1 MSDADRTN
9 VRMTCHVTCACGKF
23 HSNTGFGLRESTRTS
38 NSTHA
43 FIVQCVFRSTWINL
57 LTQSVANG
65 NWKRFTQT
73 FGTMFGMS
81 SILFCCSL
89 TTRTMPVDTGWN
101 WKIASE
107 PSTKWKHAMYS
118 SLELSKHSGFLIT
131 AALYHVN
138 QPARS
143 MLEQKCVWVS
153 TPTNWYFH
161 SFPSR
166 LHRASSLC
174 TEHIRIACNTPMA
187 RSFQNFEFNSP
198 NASVL
203 TR

>member
-1 MSDADRTN
+1 MAGKLWRVNRLICLACKIQFVIASWLILSFRMMSDADRTN

-118 SLELSKHSGFLIT
+118 SLE
-131 AALYHVN
+131 
-138 QPARS
+138 
-143 MLEQKCVWVS
+143 
-153 TPTNWYFH
+153 
-161 SFPSR
+161 
-166 LHRASSLC
+166 
-174 TEHIRIACNTPMA
+174 
-187 RSFQNFEFNSP
+187 
-198 NASVL
+198 
-203 TR
+203 